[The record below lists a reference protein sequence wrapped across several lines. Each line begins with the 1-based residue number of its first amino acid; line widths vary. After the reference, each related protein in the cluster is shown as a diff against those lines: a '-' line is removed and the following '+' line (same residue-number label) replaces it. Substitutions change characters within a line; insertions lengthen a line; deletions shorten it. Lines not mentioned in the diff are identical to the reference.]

1 MDGKFAAMHRTVI
14 LVKKYGQKLPDA
26 TEVLFEAAPH
36 RWNNLRTK
44 VSLAKQRLGPRIQS
58 QSDHITKVF
67 GQYMY
72 LGSIYCVPCKKA
84 SYMIDMFSYCLNLSF
99 YVINHFSTTGRC
111 SGPAHYDV
119 SIRQAARA
127 AFVTSSFK
135 IFLTQT
141 FPRCRPT
148 CYILPSRAM
157 TQLFN
162 GVNFVYRSVE
172 VYSTFCSYLRVLV
185 RIRNFYNGGRY

>member
-1 MDGKFAAMHRTVI
+1 M
-14 LVKKYGQKLPDA
+14 
-26 TEVLFEAAPH
+26 
-36 RWNNLRTK
+36 
-44 VSLAKQRLGPRIQS
+44 
-58 QSDHITKVF
+58 
-67 GQYMY
+67 
-72 LGSIYCVPCKKA
+72 
-84 SYMIDMFSYCLNLSF
+84 NLSEIMI
-99 YVINHFSTTGRC
+99 YSVHKHTNHISTTGRC
-111 SGPAHYDV
+111 SGSVHYDV

-135 IFLTQT
+135 IFVTQT
-141 FPRCRPT
+141 FPLCGAT

-172 VYSTFCSYLRVLV
+172 VHLTFCSYLRVLV

>member
-1 MDGKFAAMHRTVI
+1 MQDSSLCRTV
-14 LVKKYGQKLPDA
+14 LPTTGSRNDMHPQKKP
-26 TEVLFEAAPH
+26 
-36 RWNNLRTK
+36 
-44 VSLAKQRLGPRIQS
+44 
-58 QSDHITKVF
+58 
-67 GQYMY
+67 
-72 LGSIYCVPCKKA
+72 
-84 SYMIDMFSYCLNLSF
+84 SYR
-99 YVINHFSTTGRC
+99 NHPANDEFNVNHYRTTGRC

-141 FPRCRPT
+141 FPRCGAT

-172 VYSTFCSYLRVLV
+172 VYLTFYSYLRVLV
-185 RIRNFYNGGRY
+185 RIQCFYNGGRY